1 MSANNWAFYEKG
13 IFENNDD
20 DAVVNHAVLLVGY
33 GVDDCTGEKYY
44 KLRNSW
50 GPGFGEGGEFVFPL
64 LEATVIKVN
73 YSPQCAFIY
82 FNYAQATSGSS
93 ALTMTKTYAKWMT
106 NHLSE

>member
-64 LEATVIKVN
+64 LEATVINVN
-73 YSPQCAFIY
+73 IRLNVPLSILTTPRLHQD
-82 FNYAQATSGSS
+82 QA
-93 ALTMTKTYAKWMT
+93 
-106 NHLSE
+106 H